1 MENFTEIIGDTII
14 YKNKITIL
22 TEIRKRFELKDG
34 DKLFWVI
41 TTTGDLAIRKN
52 PNLKLHK
59 KRERFTTYTSGK
71 GKK

>member
-1 MENFTEIIGDTII
+1 MENFTEIIGATTI

-22 TEIRKRFELKDG
+22 TEIRERFELKDG

-59 KRERFTTYTSGK
+59 KRERFTTFTSGK
-71 GKK
+71 E

>member
-1 MENFTEIIGDTII
+1 MEILEEIIGNTII

-22 TEIRKRFELKDG
+22 AELRKRFNLKDG

-41 TTTGDLAIRKN
+41 TKHGDITIRKN

-59 KRERFTTYTSGK
+59 ETRFFTYTTNK
-71 GKK
+71 EKK